1 MPISFFEDI
10 CGWLG
15 GTKRSYLMEWTLAR
29 SMKAVVYNHKLECP
43 LKRGEFSL
51 NYRNISLNEKFPAVP
66 IFPSGQYIFEV
77 ELLDGQHSTSI
88 AKMTSYF
95 AISDH
100 RIEKYDDIS
109 F

>member
-1 MPISFFEDI
+1 MPINFFEDI

-29 SMKAVVYNHKLECP
+29 SMKAVVYNHKMECP
-43 LKRGEFSL
+43 LKEGDFSL
-51 NYRNISLNEKFPAVP
+51 NYRNISLNEKFPAIP
-66 IFPSGQYIFEV
+66 IFPSGQYILKMDV
-77 ELLDGQHSTSI
+77 LDGQSNISLVKATY
-88 AKMTSYF
+88 YF

-100 RIEKYDDIS
+100 RIEKYDELL